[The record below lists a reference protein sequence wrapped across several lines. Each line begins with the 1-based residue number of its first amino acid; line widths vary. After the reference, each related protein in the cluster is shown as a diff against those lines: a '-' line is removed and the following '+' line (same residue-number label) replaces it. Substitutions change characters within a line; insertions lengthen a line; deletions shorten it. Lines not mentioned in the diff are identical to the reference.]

1 MSQALSEDL
10 DQRMLVCLR
19 DGRLFLGY
27 LRSYDQYSNLVLED
41 AVERV
46 VVKNEAFA
54 DVPCGLRVIRGENV
68 VLFGRV
74 ADESGELRMRQRL
87 RQVSEEEIRRMQEA
101 AAADQAAVRRRD
113 KLEWPVFDDGAF

>member
-10 DQRMLVCLR
+10 DQRVLVCLR

-46 VVKNEAFA
+46 VVRNEAFA

-74 ADESGELRMRQRL
+74 ADESGELRMRHRL